1 LNTDYFLIII
11 TQRFY
16 GQLITSLKVI
26 ANFFDVSNLMEDD
39 IMSGATDSVEKYFT
53 CLCEAEKKAKAQ
65 MKFNSKGELGEGG

>member
-1 LNTDYFLIII
+1 MFLFFVII

-16 GQLITSLKVI
+16 RQLITSLKVI
-26 ANFFDVSNLMEDD
+26 AGFFDVSNLLEDD

-53 CLCEAEKKAKAQ
+53 CLCKAEKKAKAQ